1 MSKSSFVM
9 AGTQSG
15 VGKTSLTLGLARA
28 YHLRGKKV
36 QSFKVGPDYL
46 DPSHLSLA
54 SHKPCYNLDSWMT
67 SLEYVEKL
75 YNQKMS
81 EAEVG
86 LIEGVM
92 GLFDGANTESL
103 SGSTAEIAMIL
114 KRPVVLVL
122 DASGMARSFCAMV
135 KGYVEFE
142 PKLQIV
148 GVVAN
153 RVGSASHGEL
163 LKKALEFDGLP
174 PLLGAV
180 PEGELATLPS
190 RHLGLVDASELD
202 SEEEIL
208 NKLAS
213 QVEKYLDL
221 DLLLKLTG
229 EPREFYTTL
238 IEKKSKRLILGVAC
252 DPAFKFTYK
261 DNLEALEAKGVEL
274 QYFSPLKDQKLS
286 SHYDALYFPG
296 GYPELHAKELSENHS
311 FISSLKNYY
320 AQGKL
325 IYAECG
331 GLLYFCEALK
341 TDSELEFPLVGLIPL
356 KAQMNKRLSRLGYA
370 EVQFLKNNPWG
381 KVGQNLKGH
390 VFHYSTFENLEK
402 AKELEQDF
410 APFTLSR
417 RKQTKNEG
425 FLIKNLMA
433 SYVHLHWAS
442 HEESMESFI
451 RYVQTLSFQSRSL

>member
-1 MSKSSFVM
+1 MSRSSFVM

-28 YHLRGKKV
+28 YHLRGIKV
-36 QSFKVGPDYL
+36 QTFKVGPDYL

-75 YNQKMS
+75 YTQKMS
-81 EAEVG
+81 EAELG

-92 GLFDGANTESL
+92 GLFDGASTESL
-103 SGSTAEIAMIL
+103 KGSTAEIALIL

-163 LKKALEFDGLP
+163 LKKALEFDKLP

-190 RHLGLVDASELD
+190 RHLGLVDASDLEA
-202 SEEEIL
+202 EEDIL
-208 NKLAS
+208 NKLAL

-221 DLLLKLTG
+221 DKLLELTQ
-229 EPREFYTTL
+229 EPRAFPSSQKV
-238 IEKKSKRLILGVAC
+238 KKSKCLILGVAN
-252 DPAFKFTYK
+252 DPAFRFTYK
-261 DNLEALEAKGVEL
+261 DNLEALEAKGGEL

-311 FISSLKNYY
+311 FISSLKDFY

-341 TDSELEFPLVGLIPL
+341 TDSDLEFPLVGLLPL
-356 KAQMNKRLSRLGYA
+356 KAQMNKRLSRLGYG
-370 EVQFLKNNPWG
+370 EVHFIKDNPWG
-381 KVGQNLKGH
+381 KIGQSLKGH
-390 VFHYSTFENLEK
+390 VFHYSSLENASDLEK
-402 AKELEQDF
+402 DL

-425 FLIKNLMA
+425 FLLKNLMA

-442 HEESMESFI
+442 NEESMESFI
-451 RYVQTLSFQSRSL
+451 RYAQTLSSQSRSL

>member
-1 MSKSSFVM
+1 MSSSSFVM

-36 QSFKVGPDYL
+36 QTFKVGPDYL

-67 SLEYVEKL
+67 NPEYVEKL
-75 YNQKMS
+75 YTHKMFG
-81 EAEVG
+81 AELG

-92 GLFDGANTESL
+92 GLFDGASTESL
-103 SGSTAEIAMIL
+103 RGSTAEIALIL

-142 PKLQIV
+142 PHLQII
-148 GVVAN
+148 GVIAN

-163 LKKALEFDGLP
+163 LKKALEFDRLP

-208 NKLAS
+208 NKLAL

-221 DLLLKLTG
+221 DLLLKLAQ
-229 EPREFYTTL
+229 EPRELTSFQKT
-238 IEKKSKRLILGVAC
+238 KNNKRLVLGVAS

-274 QYFSPLKDQKLS
+274 QHFSPLKDQKLS
-286 SHYDALYFPG
+286 FHYDALYFPG

-311 FISSLKNYY
+311 FISSLKDYY

-341 TDSELEFPLVGLIPL
+341 TDSEQEFPLVGLIPL
-356 KAQMNKRLSRLGYA
+356 KARMNKHLSRLGYA
-370 EVQFLKNNPWG
+370 EVQFVKNNPWG

-390 VFHYSTFENLEK
+390 VFHYSSFENLENAEK
-402 AKELEQDF
+402 LEKDS
-410 APFTLSR
+410 APFTLTR

-425 FLIKNLMA
+425 FLLKNLMA

-442 HEESMESFI
+442 NEESMESFI
-451 RYVQTLSFQSRSL
+451 RYAQNISQQSRSL